1 PFRWEVAAG
10 LIGGDGGVIRR
21 VKESGV
27 GDRVDRVSGSIFGV
41 GRKTP
46 PEKFS
51 GDGGGGRRWWGFSG
65 NNGEEREISVKC
77 VFRKME

>member
-1 PFRWEVAAG
+1 VVAVG
-10 LIGGDGGVIRR
+10 WWKWR
-21 VKESGV
+21 VEESGV

-51 GDGGGGRRWWGFSG
+51 GGGGGGRRWWGSPEKKG
-65 NNGEEREISVKC
+65 GEGESDV
-77 VFRKME
+77 